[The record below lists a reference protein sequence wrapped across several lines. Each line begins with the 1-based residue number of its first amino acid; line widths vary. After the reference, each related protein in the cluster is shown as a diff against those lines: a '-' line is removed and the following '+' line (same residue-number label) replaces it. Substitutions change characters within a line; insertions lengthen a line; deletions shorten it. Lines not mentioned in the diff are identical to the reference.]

1 MKFLDGVGLDI
12 GTCFVNS
19 ARMLKDSEEVD
30 IKTMRDAFFS
40 IDNSKLTRKMLN
52 TGKASYIESEDSSKL
67 YICGNEAL
75 NYANIF
81 KAEVRRPLHKG
92 VISTREPEAL
102 AMIKAIIAMVIGK
115 TVVEKELCKFSVPA
129 DPIDADYNIIYHK
142 NVLKSFVE
150 DAGFTPDPINEAS
163 AVCYSELAEDNF
175 TGLAI
180 SFGAG
185 MVNASL
191 NYMGV
196 SSIEFSV
203 SRSGDW
209 IDENSAKAI
218 GERVSKITAIK
229 EAGIDILNPQT
240 REEKTIAIFYEDFI
254 GYVVKCF
261 KQKLSES
268 ASLPEF
274 PEPISVV
281 LAGGTS
287 MARNFDKMF
296 AQELNKIKLP
306 FKVKEVRTASDKMF
320 AVARGCLFAAIA
332 EKEDE

>member
-1 MKFLDGVGLDI
+1 MNVIGRGLDI
-12 GTCFVNS
+12 GTCFINS
-19 ARMLKDSEEVD
+19 ATMNENEEVD
-30 IKTMRDAFFS
+30 IKTMRDAFFA
-40 IDNSKLTRKMLN
+40 IENSKLTRKMLN
-52 TGKASYIESEDSSKL
+52 NGKANYLESEGGDQL

-81 KAEVRRPLHKG
+81 KKEVRRPLHKG

-102 AMIKAIIAMVIGK
+102 AMIKAIIEMVLGK
-115 TVVEKELCKFSVPA
+115 PTVEKEICKFSVPA

-142 NVLKSFVE
+142 NVLRSFVE

-163 AVCYSELAEDNF
+163 AVCYAELAEENF

-196 SSIEFSV
+196 SSTEFSV

-209 IDENSAKAI
+209 IDENAAKAI
-218 GERVSKITAIK
+218 GDRISRITAIK
-229 EAGIDILNPQT
+229 EKGIDILNPQS

-261 KQKLSES
+261 KQKLIETSE
-268 ASLPEF
+268 LPEF

-287 MARNFDKMF
+287 MAKNFDKVF
-296 AQELNKIKLP
+296 ANELKKIRLP
-306 FKVKEVRTASDKMF
+306 FEVKEVRTASDKLF
-320 AVARGCLFAAIA
+320 AVAKGCLFASIA
-332 EKEDE
+332 EQEEE